1 MADLDAPGRLIVGK
15 YELVSPA
22 GEGGMAMVWKALVRG
37 AGSFQKLVAIKRIQ
51 AGKNADPSF
60 IKMFEEE
67 ARVGSQLQHPN
78 VVQIMDFGRDEEGGY
93 YLVMEWVEGLDMFQ
107 WVRSYH
113 RAMKVTP
120 WPLVSAIGIEVL
132 RGLSAAHE
140 RTTDTGEPAPIIHR
154 DVSPS
159 NILLGVNGTA
169 KLTDFGLARAMDRAS
184 MTRPNVIKGKLAYC
198 APELITGAK
207 ANARTDI
214 FGLGVV
220 LWEALAQKRL
230 FTGKNDLEVLLAVRK
245 GTIPPLTG
253 ERDDLPGALDSVIQQ
268 ALASNPEERYQTA
281 KEMARALASV
291 LRSTTEHTDAE
302 PLGASVRAARA
313 RLGKDPNATSA
324 GAQPAANVPTP
335 AVDVDIDAPGEK
347 SSEDLSIS
355 DVEVMEVELRQKKP
369 VDRAPQQPLVS
380 EPVAIPEPAP
390 RGLWEGD
397 DKSVALPLT
406 RKKDE

>member
-1 MADLDAPGRLIVGK
+1 MSELDAPGRLIVGK

-22 GEGGMAMVWKALVRG
+22 GEGGMAVVWKALVRG
-37 AGSFQKLVAIKRIQ
+37 AGSFQKMVAIKRIQ
-51 AGKNADPSF
+51 AGKHADPSF
-60 IKMFEEE
+60 IRMFEEE

-120 WPLVSAIGIEVL
+120 WPLVAAIGIEVL
-132 RGLSAAHE
+132 RGLGAAHE
-140 RTTDTGEPAPIIHR
+140 RVTETGEPAPIIHR

-159 NILLGVNGTA
+159 NILLGINGTA

-207 ANARTDI
+207 ASARTDI

-245 GTIPPLTG
+245 GEIPPLSS
-253 ERDDLPGALDSVIQQ
+253 ERDDIPAALETVIHQS
-268 ALASNPEERYQTA
+268 LAHNPEERFQTA
-281 KEMARALASV
+281 REMARALASV
-291 LRSTTEHTDAE
+291 LRSTTEHADAE

-313 RLGKDPNATSA
+313 RLGKDPGGTSA
-324 GAQPAANVPTP
+324 GAQIAAAPEP
-335 AVDVDIDAPGEK
+335 SIDVDLGAPEK
-347 SSEDLSIS
+347 SSEDLSMS
-355 DVEVMEVELRQKKP
+355 DVEVVEVELRQKKP
-369 VDRAPQQPLVS
+369 VDKPPVQPLESVPEMRHG
-380 EPVAIPEPAP
+380 EPPPK
-390 RGLWEGD
+390 GLWGGGD
-397 DKSVALPLT
+397 DESVALPLT
-406 RKKDE
+406 RKKD

>member
-22 GEGGMAMVWKALVRG
+22 GEGGMAMVWKAIVRG

-120 WPLVSAIGIEVL
+120 WPLVAAIGIEVL
-132 RGLSAAHE
+132 RGLSAAHD

-159 NILLGVNGTA
+159 NILLGTNGTA

-220 LWEALAQKRL
+220 IWEALAQKRL

-245 GTIPPLTG
+245 GAIPSLTA
-253 ERDDLPGALDSVIQQ
+253 EREDIPAALDTVIQQ
-268 ALASNPEERYQTA
+268 SLAANPEERYQTA

-313 RLGKDPNATSA
+313 RLGKDPSTSA
-324 GAQPAANVPTP
+324 GGTAAPHGGAPNLAAPQP
-335 AVDVDIDAPGEK
+335 DIDRGMEEPEK
-347 SSEDLSIS
+347 SSEDLSMS
-355 DVEVMEVELRQKKP
+355 DVEVVEVELRQKKP
-369 VDRAPQQPLVS
+369 VDRVPTQPL
-380 EPVAIPEPAP
+380 PVEPAV
-390 RGLWEGD
+390 RGLWDGD